1 MQRMAY
7 RMMVGFALLCGI
19 VSATVL
25 AKDGTLDVVRAL
37 AETPEAA
44 VDLATA
50 KVKID
55 HLIDPTVDEAATLR
69 QIDTLASRI
78 RARIPA
84 GATSRAK
91 LEILVNSFT
100 EPGSWND
107 FRPFRYDLEDP
118 FGKNLRNKLL
128 STYLATRKGNCVSM
142 PILFAIVSQKVGLE
156 ATLSTAPLH
165 VFARVKTDEGTWFN
179 VEATSFGTKT
189 DSRYRTDFHITPR
202 AVESGIY
209 LRTLTRR
216 QSLGVVIE
224 TLMEHYGKTG
234 RQQRRMALA
243 DIVLRL
249 DPKSVAALLHKGS
262 ACSKLLREQYIGQY
276 QSIDQLSQAQRQEFE
291 KLGRCNA
298 KGFAKA
304 EALGWRE
311 ETHTENASYRRS
323 IEQVKAQQGGNR

>member
-1 MQRMAY
+1 MRRMAY
-7 RMMVGFALLCGI
+7 RMMVGLALLCGS

-25 AKDGTLDVVRAL
+25 AKDDALDVVRAL

-44 VDLATA
+44 VDLAAA
-50 KVKID
+50 KAKID
-55 HLIDPTVDEAATLR
+55 HLIDPTVDEADTLR

-84 GATSRAK
+84 GANRRAK
-91 LEILVNSFT
+91 LKILVNSFT
-100 EPGSWND
+100 EPGPWND
-107 FRPFRYDLEDP
+107 FRQFSYDLEDP
-118 FGKNLRNKLL
+118 FGKNIRNKLL

-142 PILFAIVSQKVGLE
+142 PILFAIISQKVGLE
-156 ATLSTAPLH
+156 ATLVMAPSH
-165 VFARVKTDEGTWFN
+165 VFARMKTDEGTWFN

-224 TLMEHYGKTG
+224 TLMEHYGKTSQ
-234 RQQRRMALA
+234 QQRRMALA
-243 DIVLRL
+243 DIALRL

-298 KGFAKA
+298 EGFAKA

-311 ETHTENASYRRS
+311 ETKAENAAYRQS
-323 IEQVKAQQGGNR
+323 IEEVKARQGGNR